1 MRILKTLCLSGA
13 AGLALASAAA
23 AQSVAPGAPGDPPT
37 WSSAAKTGAGASY
50 EAYIDGQYRDG
61 GRTGAVSRVWYS
73 IADGVLTETMY
84 GLIHEAQIK
93 ALRFALVTPDGLS
106 LEGDDTTAKTEY
118 IDVDDQGRPLAP
130 AYRITTR
137 DAAGRY
143 EIVKRIYSDP
153 DRNAL
158 VLRVSITALSGEVT
172 PYLLLEPHINNTG
185 IDDRGEATADG
196 FHAWEGD
203 THLFL
208 KPSAP
213 FRAASV
219 GFVGVSDGLTDLKD
233 GKLDWT
239 YASTGE
245 TAGNTMMTGAL
256 PTLRMGRSLTR
267 DFVIG
272 FGDSAQA
279 ARAAADGSFQTGL
292 DEVLARF
299 VGEGDRVGWEDYIA
313 SLTELPRIARQA
325 TDGGKLAYASALM
338 LKVQEDRTHAGA
350 LIASLSN
357 PWGDTVDASKS
368 STGYKA
374 VWPRD
379 FYQVAMALAA
389 LGDKETPLAAFNY
402 LPQVQVGPNTPGNTG
417 VGGWFLQK
425 THVDGELEWVAV
437 QLDQTA
443 MPIMLGYR
451 LWKLGWLSDAQMT
464 EHYNAMLKP
473 AADFLVDGGKV
484 GLLWNDAEI
493 KPPFTQQER
502 WEEQQGYSPSTTA
515 AVVAGLT
522 VAAEMARASGDAT
535 GATRYQMA
543 ADNYASRIEDRMFT
557 TNGDLGDGHYF
568 VRISRNEDPNDKAPI
583 GAANG
588 QIAPEEDRVVD
599 GGFLELVRYGVRAAN
614 DRHITA
620 TLKVYDDPSL
630 EPLYRVRYDFGPE
643 GDKTPG
649 WRRYGVDGY
658 GEDHVTGAN
667 YGVGG
672 EMSPG
677 QRGRVWPFFT
687 GERGHYE
694 LAALLQDGSSEPG
707 WWDANL
713 AALRNTYVR
722 GMERFANDGLMLAEQ
737 VWDGV
742 GNPTPH
748 DYALGQNTD
757 SATPLAWTHAEY
769 LKLLRSL
776 ADRKVWDSYE
786 PVEDRYAR

>member
-1 MRILKTLCLSGA
+1 MRMSKTLCLAGV
-13 AGLALASAAA
+13 AGLALASAAS
-23 AQSVAPGAPGDPPT
+23 AQSVAPGAPGLPPV

-50 EAYIDGQYRDG
+50 EAYVDGQYRDG
-61 GRTGAVSRVWYS
+61 GPTGAVSKVWYS
-73 IADGVLTETMY
+73 IADGILTETMY

-93 ALRFALVTPDGLS
+93 QLRLAVMTETGLS
-106 LEGDDTTAKTEY
+106 IEGTDTTSRTEY
-118 IDVDDQGRPLAP
+118 SHV
-130 AYRITTR
+130 
-137 DAAGRY
+137 DAAGRPLSPAY
-143 EIVKRIYSDP
+143 RVTTTDKTGRFEIIKEIFTDP
-153 DRNAL
+153 DRNTLVMSVITHAL
-158 VLRVSITALSGEVT
+158 KGEVT
-172 PYLLLEPHINNTG
+172 PYVILEPHMANTG
-185 IDDRGEATADG
+185 GGDHAEASNQMLFAHEGNVHLALMPSRSFEASSAG
-196 FHAWEGD
+196 F
-203 THLFL
+203 L
-208 KPSAP
+208 
-213 FRAASV
+213 
-219 GFVGVSDGLTDLKD
+219 GVSDGLTDLQAN
-233 GKLDWT
+233 GRLT
-239 YASTGE
+239 RLYASTGD
-245 TAGNTMMTGAL
+245 TPGTVVLTGQMHSVPEGLA
-256 PTLRMGRSLTR
+256 SAQAIY
-267 DFVIG
+267 IG
-272 FGDSAQA
+272 FGDSRQA
-279 ARAAADGSFQTGL
+279 AVAAVEGSGSSGITFGEL
-292 DEVLARF
+292 RARF
-299 VGEGDRVGWEDYIA
+299 NGEGERVGWEDYVA
-313 SLTELPRIARQA
+313 SLTELPRIAEQS

-451 LWKLGWLSDAQMT
+451 LWKMGWLSDAQMT
-464 EHYNAMLKP
+464 EQYQSMLKP
-473 AADFLVDGGKV
+473 AADFLVDGGKI
-484 GLLWNDAEI
+484 GLLWNDSEI

-502 WEEQQGYSPSTTA
+502 WEEQQGYSPSSTA

-535 GATRYQMA
+535 GATRYQIA
-543 ADNYASRIEDRMFT
+543 ADSYASKIEARMFT
-557 TNGDLGDGHYF
+557 TNGDFGDGRYF
-568 VRISRNEDPNDKAPI
+568 IRITQNENPNDKAPI

-588 QIAPEEDRVVD
+588 QIAPAEDRVVD
-599 GGFLELVRYGVRAAN
+599 GGFLELVRYGVRKA
-614 DRHITA
+614 DDPHILS
-620 TLKVYDDPSL
+620 TLPVYDDQSL

-658 GEDHVTGAN
+658 GEDHLTGAN

-694 LAALLQDGSSEPG
+694 LARVSLHGAPS
-707 WWDANL
+707 
-713 AALRNTYVR
+713 AADIAAIRQTYVR
-722 GMERFANDGLMLAEQ
+722 GMERFANSGLMLAEQ

-742 GNPTPH
+742 GDPTAKA
-748 DYALGQNTD
+748 YALGQNTD

-776 ADRKVWDSYE
+776 ADGKVWDSYD
-786 PVEDRYAR
+786 PVHDRYAR

>member
-1 MRILKTLCLSGA
+1 MRTMKLLCLTGA
-13 AGLALASAAA
+13 ASLALSSVAA
-23 AQSVAPGAPGDPPT
+23 AQSVAPGAPGIAPN
-37 WSSAAKTGAGASY
+37 WSTAAKTGAGASY
-50 EAYIDGQYRDG
+50 EAYVDGQYRDG
-61 GRTGAVSRVWYS
+61 GPTGAVSKVWFS

-93 ALRFALVTPDGLS
+93 ALRFAVVTPQGLA
-106 LEGDDTTAKTEY
+106 LEGPDTTELTEY
-118 IDVDDQGRPLAP
+118 LHTDAEGRPLSP
-130 AYRITTR
+130 AYRVTTR
-137 DAAGRY
+137 DKNGRF
-143 EIVKRIYSDP
+143 EIQKQIFTDP

-158 VLRVSITALSGEVT
+158 VLRVTIKSLTGQAT
-172 PYLLLEPHINNTG
+172 PYLLLEPHIANTG
-185 IDDRGEATADG
+185 INDRGVVTRQA

-203 THLFL
+203 THLVL
-208 KPSAP
+208 KPSQP
-213 FRAASV
+213 FTAASV

-233 GKLDWT
+233 GKMDWT
-239 YASTGE
+239 YASTGDE
-245 TAGNTMMTGAL
+245 SGNTMMTGAL
-256 PTLRMGRSLTR
+256 PTLRRGQSLTR

-272 FGDSAQA
+272 FGESEAA
-279 ARAAADGSFQTGL
+279 ARAAADGSFTTGL

-299 VGEGDRVGWEDYIA
+299 NGEGDRVGWEDYIA
-313 SLTELPRIARQA
+313 SLTELPRLAAQS

-389 LGDKETPLAAFNY
+389 MGDKETPLAAFNY
-402 LPQVQVGPNTPGNTG
+402 LPKVQVGPNTPGNTG

-451 LWKLGWLSDAQMT
+451 LWKMGWLSDAQMT
-464 EHYNAMLKP
+464 QHYNAMLKP

-502 WEEQQGYSPSTTA
+502 WEEQQGYSPSSTA

-522 VAAEMARASGDAT
+522 VAAEMARAAGDAA
-535 GATRYQMA
+535 GAARYQA
-543 ADNYASRIEDRMFT
+543 TADDYASKIEATMFT
-557 TNGDLGDGHYF
+557 TNGDFGNGRYYI
-568 VRISRNEDPNDKAPI
+568 RITQNANPNDKGPM
-583 GAANG
+583 GVANG
-588 QIAPEEDRVVD
+588 QVAAPEDRIID
-599 GGFLELVRYGVRAAN
+599 GGFLELVRYGVRRA
-614 DRHITA
+614 DDPHVLS
-620 TLKVYDDPSL
+620 TLPVYDDQSL
-630 EPLYRVRYDFGPE
+630 DPLYRVRYDFGPE

-658 GEDHVTGAN
+658 GEDWQTGAN

-672 EMSPG
+672 VMSAG

-694 LAALLQDGSSEPG
+694 LARVSVNGTPS
-707 WWDANL
+707 
-713 AALRNTYVR
+713 AADIASIRQTYVR

-742 GNPTPH
+742 GNATAH
-748 DYALGQNTD
+748 DYKLGQNTD

-776 ADRKVWDSYE
+776 ADGKVWDNYE
-786 PVEDRYAR
+786 PVQSRYAR

>member
-1 MRILKTLCLSGA
+1 MRNLKTFCLAGA

-23 AQSVAPGAPGDPPT
+23 AQSGVAPGAPGDAPV
-37 WSSAAKTGAGASY
+37 WSSAAKTGAGSSY
-50 EAYIDGQYRDG
+50 EAYVDGQYRDG
-61 GRTGAVSRVWYS
+61 GPTGAVSKVWYS

-93 ALRFALVTPDGLS
+93 ALRFALVTPEGLS
-106 LEGDDTTAKTEY
+106 LEGDDTTARTEY

-137 DAAGRY
+137 DTSGRY

-158 VLRVSITALSGEVT
+158 VLRVEIKALSGEIT
-172 PYLLLEPHINNTG
+172 PYLLLEPHIANTG
-185 IDDRGEATADG
+185 VDDQGRVTRDA

-203 THLFL
+203 THLVL
-208 KPSAP
+208 KPSDA
-213 FRAASV
+213 FEAASV
-219 GFVGVSDGLTDLKD
+219 GFVGVSDGLTDLRD

-239 YASTGE
+239 YASTGDA
-245 TAGNTMMTGAL
+245 TGNTLMTGAL
-256 PTLRMGRSLTR
+256 PTLRMGQTLTR

-272 FGDSAQA
+272 FGDSAEA
-279 ARAAADGSFQTGL
+279 AQAAADGSFQTGL

-299 VGEGDRVGWEDYIA
+299 VGEGDRVGWRDYVA
-313 SLTELPRIARQA
+313 SLTELPRIAQQA

-389 LGDKETPLAAFNY
+389 LGDRETPLAAFNY
-402 LPQVQVGPNTPGNTG
+402 LPQVQVGADTPGNTG

-437 QLDQTA
+437 QMDQTA

-451 LWKLGWLSDAQMT
+451 LWKLGWLSDAEMAD
-464 EHYNAMLKP
+464 HFRSMLKP

-493 KPPFTQQER
+493 RPPFTQQER

-522 VAAEMARASGDAT
+522 VAAEMARAAGDA
-535 GATRYQMA
+535 ADAQRYQAA
-543 ADNYASRIEDRMFT
+543 ADDYAAKIEARMFT
-557 TNGDLGDGHYF
+557 TNGDFGDGRYF
-568 VRISRNEDPNDKAPI
+568 IRITQNENPNDKAAI

-588 QIAPEEDRVVD
+588 QIAPQEDRVVD
-599 GGFLELVRYGVRAAN
+599 GGFLELVRYGVRKA
-614 DRHITA
+614 DDPHIVE
-620 TLKVYDDPSL
+620 TLPVYDDQSL
-630 EPLYRVRYDFGPE
+630 EDLYRVRYDFGPE
-643 GDKTPG
+643 GDTTPG

-658 GEDHVTGAN
+658 GEDWRTGAN

-694 LAALLQDGSSEPG
+694 LARASVNGTPSQSDI
-707 WWDANL
+707 DAI
-713 AALRNTYVR
+713 RQTYVR
-722 GMERFANDGLMLAEQ
+722 GMERFANDGLMLSEQ

-742 GNPTPH
+742 GNPTEN
-748 DYALGQNTD
+748 DYVLGQNND

-776 ADRKVWDSYE
+776 ADGKVWDRYKA
-786 PVEDRYAR
+786 VEDRYAR

>member
-1 MRILKTLCLSGA
+1 MRNLKTFCLAGA
-13 AGLALASAAA
+13 AGLAFASAAA
-23 AQSVAPGAPGDPPT
+23 AQSGVAPSAPGAPPT

-50 EAYIDGQYRDG
+50 EAYVDGQYRDG
-61 GRTGAVSRVWYS
+61 GPTGAVSKVWYS
-73 IADGVLTETMY
+73 IADGMLTETMY

-93 ALRFALVTPDGLS
+93 ALRFGVATSDGLS
-106 LEGDDTTAKTEY
+106 LEGRDTTAHTEY
-118 IDVDDQGRPLAP
+118 VDVDNQGRPLAP

-137 DAAGRY
+137 DKNGRY

-158 VLRVSITALSGEVT
+158 VLRVEIKALSGRVT
-172 PYLLLEPHINNTG
+172 PYLLLEPHIANTG
-185 IDDRGEATADG
+185 VDDRGEVRRDG

-208 KPSAP
+208 KPSHA
-213 FRAASV
+213 FAAASV
-219 GFVGVSDGLTDLKD
+219 GFVGASDGLTDLAD
-233 GKLDWT
+233 GKMDWT
-239 YASTGE
+239 YASTGDA
-245 TAGNTMMTGAL
+245 AGNTMMTGAL
-256 PTLRMGRSLTR
+256 PTLRQGQSLRR

-272 FGDSAQA
+272 FGDSAAA
-279 ARAAADGSFQTGL
+279 ARGAADGAFQTGL

-299 VGEGDRVGWEDYIA
+299 VGEGDRVGWRDYLA
-313 SLTELPRIARQA
+313 SLTELPRIAEQA

-357 PWGDTVDASKS
+357 PWGETVDASKS

-417 VGGWFLQK
+417 AGGWFLQK

-451 LWKLGWLSDAQMT
+451 LWKMGWLSDAQMAD
-464 EHYNAMLKP
+464 HFRSMMKP
-473 AADFLVDGGKV
+473 AADFLVDGGKI
-484 GLLWNDAEI
+484 GLMWNDAEI

-515 AVVAGLT
+515 AVVSALT
-522 VAAEMARASGDAT
+522 LASEMARASGDA
-535 GATRYQMA
+535 ADAARYQQT
-543 ADNYASRIEDRMFT
+543 ADSYASGIEAQMFT
-557 TNGDLGDGHYF
+557 TNGEFGNGRYYI
-568 VRISRNEDPNDKAPI
+568 RITRNDDPNDRAPI

-588 QIAPEEDRVVD
+588 QIAPQEDRVID
-599 GGFLELVRYGVRAAN
+599 GGFLELVRYGVRKA
-614 DRHITA
+614 DDPHILS
-620 TLKVYDDPSL
+620 TLPVYDDQSR
-630 EPLYRVRYDFGPE
+630 EDLYRVRYDLGPD

-658 GEDHVTGAN
+658 GEDWRTGAN

-694 LAALLQDGSSEPG
+694 LARASVNGTPS
-707 WWDANL
+707 
-713 AALRNTYVR
+713 AADIAAIRQTYVR

-742 GNPTPH
+742 GNPTSR
-748 DYALGQNTD
+748 DYQPGQNTD

-776 ADRKVWDSYE
+776 ADGKVWDRYDS
-786 PVEDRYAR
+786 VESRYAR

>member
-1 MRILKTLCLSGA
+1 MRHFRTFCLAGA

-23 AQSVAPGAPGDPPT
+23 AQPGAAPGAPGAPPV

-50 EAYIDGQYRDG
+50 EAYVDGQYRDG
-61 GRTGAVSRVWYS
+61 GPTGVVSKVWYS

-93 ALRFALVTPDGLS
+93 ALRFAGVTHDGLV
-106 LEGDDTTAKTEY
+106 LEGPDTTSRTEY
-118 IDVDDQGRPLAP
+118 LHVDAQGRPLSP

-137 DAAGRY
+137 DKNGRFQI
-143 EIVKRIYSDP
+143 EKQIFSDP

-158 VLRVSITALSGEVT
+158 VLRVTITALKGEVT
-172 PYLLLEPHINNTG
+172 PYLMLEPHIANTG
-185 IDDRGEATADG
+185 VDDRGQVTRDG

-208 KPSAP
+208 KPSQA
-213 FRAASV
+213 FEKASV
-219 GFVGVSDGLTDLKD
+219 GFVGASDGLTDLKD

-239 YASTGE
+239 YASTGNQ
-245 TAGNTMMTGAL
+245 AGNTMMTGAL
-256 PTLRMGRSLTR
+256 PRMRESTQITR

-272 FGDSAQA
+272 FGASEAE
-279 ARAAADGSFQTGL
+279 ARAAANGSFTTGL

-299 VGEGDRVGWEDYIA
+299 NGEGDRVGWEDYIA
-313 SLTELPRIARQA
+313 SLTELPRIAQQA

-402 LPQVQVGPNTPGNTG
+402 LPQVQVGANTPGNTG

-451 LWKLGWLSDAQMT
+451 LWKMGWLSDAQMT
-464 EHYNAMLKP
+464 EHYRSMLKP

-502 WEEQQGYSPSTTA
+502 WEEQQGYSPSSTA

-522 VAAEMARASGDAT
+522 VAAEMARASGDAA
-535 GATRYQMA
+535 GATRYQA
-543 ADNYASRIEDRMFT
+543 TADSYASKIEERMFT
-557 TNGDLGDGHYF
+557 TNGDFGDGRYF
-568 VRISRNEDPNDKAPI
+568 IRITQNENPNDKAPI

-588 QIAPEEDRVVD
+588 QVAPPEDKVVD
-599 GGFLELVRYGVRAAN
+599 GGFLELVRYGVRKA
-614 DRHITA
+614 DDPHIVA
-620 TLKVYDDPSL
+620 TLPVYDDQGL
-630 EPLYRVRYDFGPE
+630 EDLYRVRFDFGPE

-658 GEDHVTGAN
+658 GEDWRTGAN

-694 LAALLQDGSSEPG
+694 LARVSVNGAPS
-707 WWDANL
+707 
-713 AALRNTYVR
+713 AADIAAIRQTYVR

-742 GNPTPH
+742 GNPTAR

-776 ADRKVWDSYE
+776 ADGKVWDSYD
-786 PVEDRYAR
+786 PVHDRYAR